1 MTEPRVI
8 VALDVASSAGAT
20 TLAGQL
26 DPALCRL
33 KIGSELYTAAGPA
46 LIETLQGRGFSIFLD
61 LKFHDIPNTVAAA
74 CRAAASLGVWMLDV
88 HAQGGRRMLAAA
100 REALAGFS
108 APPLLV
114 AVTVLTSLDDTEL
127 AELGLPG
134 PALDQVQRLADLA
147 MAAGVD
153 GLVCSPLEVETL
165 RQRFGPAPCLVTPG
179 IRPTGSAS
187 DDQRRTLTPAE
198 AVARGASHLVV
209 GRPITRAPDPAR
221 ALAELTAGLANPC

>member
-1 MTEPRVI
+1 VTEPRVI

-20 TLAGQL
+20 TLARQL
-26 DPALCRL
+26 DPTLCRL

-134 PALDQVQRLADLA
+134 PALDQVQRLAELA

-179 IRPTGSAS
+179 IRPAGSAR

-221 ALAELTAGLANPC
+221 ALVELAADLANPC